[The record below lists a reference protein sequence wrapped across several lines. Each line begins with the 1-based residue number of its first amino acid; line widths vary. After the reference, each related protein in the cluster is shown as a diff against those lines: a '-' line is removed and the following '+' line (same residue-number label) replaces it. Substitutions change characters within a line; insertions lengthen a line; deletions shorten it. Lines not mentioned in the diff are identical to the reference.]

1 MATEKKTPDWL
12 RIEAE
17 FRAGIK
23 PLRQIGEENGITHGA
38 INKRAKRD
46 GWVRDLGAKIRA
58 KADAEVSKRAVSNEV
73 SKRKAA
79 TEKQVI
85 DSNVHLQV
93 KIRMEHR
100 SDITRVKSLLHM
112 MLAEAESHHPTNPR
126 SNSMNALTIPGGA
139 AVTMTSLE
147 LVDFI
152 NSQRAEGESELRHDH
167 FMAKVPKVLGD
178 AAPKF
183 SGTAFY
189 INGTGAKVDRTIY
202 TFPKREACLMAMSYS
217 YDLQAKVF
225 DRMTALEARPID
237 PMQVLSDPAAMRG
250 LLLTYTEKV
259 LTLEHKVEE
268 LAPKAQALDR
278 IADADGTM
286 NPTIAAKTLQIQP
299 KRLFDWMR
307 KQHWIQDVSLCKR
320 AMAPPK
326 SQVRPWY
333 GMARSSRLPIRSSR
347 RATLGKTLM
356 AVSGLAG
363 GPIRPRRRSS
373 RSGLGIGRSW
383 NLAYPVD
390 CQSCCRVRPL
400 TAVQFLVG
408 GC

>member
-1 MATEKKTPDWL
+1 
-12 RIEAE
+12 
-17 FRAGIK
+17 
-23 PLRQIGEENGITHGA
+23 
-38 INKRAKRD
+38 
-46 GWVRDLGAKIRA
+46 
-58 KADAEVSKRAVSNEV
+58 
-73 SKRKAA
+73 
-79 TEKQVI
+79 
-85 DSNVHLQV
+85 
-93 KIRMEHR
+93 
-100 SDITRVKSLLHM
+100 
-112 MLAEAESHHPTNPR
+112 
-126 SNSMNALTIPGGA
+126 MNALTIPGGA

-268 LAPKAQALDR
+268 LTPKAQALDR

-286 NPTIAAKTLQIQP
+286 NPTVAAKTLQIQP

-333 GMARSSRLPIRSSR
+333 AMARSSRLPIRSSR

-356 AVSGLAG
+356 AASGLAG
-363 GPIRPRRRSS
+363 GPIRLIRRSS
-373 RSGLGIGRSW
+373 RSGLGIGSCRRKLRFLAQQTHSEPPAAHAGTAPCQPSPAQRYCVHTRAGQRVQNQSSTTRATLSAPFSTKRLPNTSRPGTRS
-383 NLAYPVD
+383 PV
-390 CQSCCRVRPL
+390 QASSTGRAITTPPSPMSARPFANTSNAASL
-400 TAVQFLVG
+400 PTALPGRGVTIVDMTIS
-408 GC
+408 